1 MPFRACLANCSIV
14 LAVLKLF
21 EVAVFFGSRKSQP
34 AVSVAEQALNARI
47 IKLEQELKLLRKV
60 KEVADLRSQ
69 FSLDQ
74 LQQAE
79 SLRGLW
85 ASSSKT
91 IDEIRHT
98 LANMASE
105 ILADNEKVVGSMSGV
120 SSVQASLGALS
131 GQLKTIQSES
141 AEASEAVAGL
151 DQVAKGIESF
161 VGLIQGISEQTNLL
175 ALNAAIEAARAG
187 EQGRGFAVVAD
198 EVRTLAQ
205 RTAEATSE
213 IGALISTISGEVDRV
228 SRGISSVGERGEALN
243 KEVSLISEK
252 IGVISDVSGHVSGA
266 FDYAASISFLETV
279 KLDHV
284 VWKSQVY
291 ECIWSGEPDSCAAL
305 ADHTSCRLGK
315 WYREGRGYELY
326 KELPAYT
333 RLDEPHKNVHA
344 YGFRALEAYREKDH
358 GKMVS
363 YLEQMER
370 SSERVIEVISQLE
383 GEIRTM

>member
-1 MPFRACLANCSIV
+1 MFFSSGKSKSVVSI
-14 LAVLKLF
+14 
-21 EVAVFFGSRKSQP
+21 
-34 AVSVAEQALNARI
+34 AEQALNARI
-47 IKLEQELKLLRKV
+47 QKLEQELTLLRKV

-69 FSLDQ
+69 YSLDQ
-74 LQQAE
+74 QRQSDALQE
-79 SLRGLW
+79 LW
-85 ASSSKT
+85 MSSSVS
-91 IDEIRHT
+91 IDGIRQT
-98 LANMASE
+98 LADMAAG
-105 ILADNEKVVGSMSGV
+105 ILADNEKVSESMSGV
-120 SSVQASLGALS
+120 SDVVAVLTSLS
-131 GQLKTIQSES
+131 GQLQTICTES

-228 SRGISSVGERGEALN
+228 SAGISSVGERGDSLS
-243 KEVSLISEK
+243 KEVAQVADQVN
-252 IGVISDVSGHVSGA
+252 VISDVTAHVSTS
-266 FDYAASISFLETV
+266 FDLAASISFLETV

-291 ECIWSGEPDSCAAL
+291 GCVWTHEEDNCKSL

-326 KELPAYT
+326 RDLPAYT
-333 RLDEPHKNVHA
+333 RLEEPHKNVHS
-344 YGFRALEAYREKDH
+344 YGFKALEAAKQKDH
-358 GKMVS
+358 GKTVS
-363 YLEQMER
+363 YLKQMEH
-370 SSERVIEVISQLE
+370 SSERVVEVINQLQA
-383 GEIRTM
+383 EIRSR